1 MSKGAAMARTG
12 FTPTRGAARA
22 RAERARAGR
31 RATLQTEDTFSVRAP
46 AACIVAGCQE
56 SSAGA
61 PCNWNDGKARRLRE
75 LAGS

>member
-1 MSKGAAMARTG
+1 
-12 FTPTRGAARA
+12 
-22 RAERARAGR
+22 
-31 RATLQTEDTFSVRAP
+31 LQTEDTFSVRAP